1 MPKKVALLIGV
12 SHYEAGLPPLPAAP
26 NDVEAMRRVL
36 QDPNIGGLM
45 RCNP

>member
-12 SHYEAGLPPLPAAP
+12 SQYEAGLPPLPASP

-36 QDPNIGGLM
+36 QNLNE
-45 RCNP
+45 C